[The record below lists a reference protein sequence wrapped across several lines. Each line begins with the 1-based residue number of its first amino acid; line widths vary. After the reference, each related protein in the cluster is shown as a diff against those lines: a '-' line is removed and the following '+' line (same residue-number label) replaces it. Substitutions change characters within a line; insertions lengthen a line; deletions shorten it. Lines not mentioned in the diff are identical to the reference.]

1 MDTELTL
8 AALALLCTGVA
19 LTILGLAQRAG
30 RLRWNYFV
38 GIRTPRTLR
47 DDQAWKRAHA
57 RTWLPL
63 GQWRPHGGGRGS
75 TARHPTR
82 DARDRH
88 GPPAGTN
95 RVGSCDP
102 RRDRHPRRPRR
113 TRTGRRTVSRHGKT
127 TRMGPRRQP
136 PAIWNPSTAAEN
148 DSTSTWR
155 AGSPTSL
162 ARRVASAASSPA
174 ASGSPRASS
183 VLPSSR
189 AARAEP

>member
-63 GQWRPHGGGRGS
+63 MASGALMVVGGAAPLAIRPETPETATVLLLVPTGSAAAILVAIAIRG
-75 TARHPTR
+75 AL
-82 DARDRH
+82 DARAPDGER
-88 GPPAGTN
+88 
-95 RVGSCDP
+95 
-102 RRDRHPRRPRR
+102 
-113 TRTGRRTVSRHGKT
+113 
-127 TRMGPRRQP
+127 
-136 PAIWNPSTAAEN
+136 
-148 DSTSTWR
+148 
-155 AGSPTSL
+155 
-162 ARRVASAASSPA
+162 
-174 ASGSPRASS
+174 
-183 VLPSSR
+183 
-189 AARAEP
+189 